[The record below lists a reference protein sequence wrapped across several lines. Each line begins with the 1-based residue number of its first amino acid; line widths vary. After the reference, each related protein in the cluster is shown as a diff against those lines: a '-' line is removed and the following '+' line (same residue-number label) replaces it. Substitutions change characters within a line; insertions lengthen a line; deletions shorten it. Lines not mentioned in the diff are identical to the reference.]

1 MKYKIYYTAHMC
13 DHVYVEAESRDDAR
27 ELGHDMANSEHP
39 DSAHI
44 DIDDVISE
52 DDEPTNST
60 HNYHNDVE

>member
-1 MKYKIYYTAHMC
+1 MC

-27 ELGHDMANSEHP
+27 DLGYDMANSKYP
-39 DSAHI
+39 DSDHI

-60 HNYHNDVE
+60 HNYHAS